1 MKEKRNKKQIMK
13 VLCGVLFSISVIII
27 TDMVICNSSGNNIT
41 KDILASDTIQ
51 SEYFGYVG
59 EQNAIVNK
67 LSKELTED
75 GFSFSNVR
83 VVEDKIYFIS
93 SAEYRTT
100 WFNAYRFCLDH
111 GCNLASITNEE
122 EYAVLKM
129 ALQGYD
135 LDYYLG
141 TYTGTVGDDWTN
153 TDGIESDYTTKH
165 NITNNLE
172 NGAVLSFNGFR
183 NEFYN
188 NSYVNER
195 PFIIEYNIK

>member
-27 TDMVICNSSGNNIT
+27 TDKVICNSSGNNIK
-41 KDILASDTIQ
+41 KDILASETIQ

-141 TYTGTVGDDWTN
+141 TYIGTVGDDWTN
-153 TDGIESDYTTKH
+153 TDGIESDYTVKH

-195 PFIIEYNIK
+195 PFIIEYIIK